1 MRFILF
7 SQIHYLDEHDING
20 YVVQVN
26 TTPFLQCTTMTET
39 QHAGSKSNS
48 CFTAGITQLKE
59 NDRILV
65 KDIETNRYSI
75 FRPEK
80 SFFGLMKIGDF
91 N

>member
-1 MRFILF
+1 MF
-7 SQIHYLDEHDING
+7 QIHYLDEHDING

-39 QHAGSKSNS
+39 RSGGSKSNS

-65 KDIETNRYSI
+65 RDIETNRYSI
-75 FRPEK
+75 FKPEK
-80 SFFGLMKIGDF
+80 SFFGLMRIGEI